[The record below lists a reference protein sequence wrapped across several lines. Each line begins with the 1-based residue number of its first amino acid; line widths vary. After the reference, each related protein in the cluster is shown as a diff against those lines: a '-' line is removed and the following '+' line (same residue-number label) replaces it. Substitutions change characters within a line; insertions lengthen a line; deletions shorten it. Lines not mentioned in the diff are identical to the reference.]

1 MKTSRAWIIYTVVR
15 LLAFA
20 VPFVLIMLLLPTV
33 QWNWLIA
40 VVVASVIGF
49 AVSLLFLRSERL
61 AIGGAIMQQREGRVA
76 GADAEA
82 EDALLDE
89 QAHGQPDAVAESD
102 EPAAG
107 SVPENDPDVEIE
119 HDTETDTDTPET
131 TEAADLD
138 KTDDPETQAK

>member
-20 VPFVLIMLLLPTV
+20 VPFMLVMLLLPTV

-49 AVSLLFLRSERL
+49 LVSLLFLRSERL
-61 AIGGAIMQQREGRVA
+61 AIGGAIMQQREGRVV

-82 EDALLDE
+82 EDAVLDE
-89 QAHGQPDAVAESD
+89 QEHEQSDEVAES
-102 EPAAG
+102 EAPADDAEAATA
-107 SVPENDPDVEIE
+107 SESDA
-119 HDTETDTDTPET
+119 TPET
-131 TEAADLD
+131 TEAADLEE
-138 KTDDPETQAK
+138 TDDPGEPAK

>member
-20 VPFVLIMLLLPTV
+20 VPFVLVMLLLPTV

-40 VVVASVIGF
+40 VVIASIIGF

-61 AIGGAIMQQREGRVA
+61 AIGGAIMQQREGRVV

-89 QAHGQPDAVAESD
+89 QEHEQADAVAES
-102 EPAAG
+102 EAPADDAEAATA
-107 SVPENDPDVEIE
+107 SDSDA
-119 HDTETDTDTPET
+119 TPET
-131 TEAADLD
+131 TEAADLEE
-138 KTDDPETQAK
+138 TDDPGEPAK